1 MANRTLL
8 TVRQF
13 SERNPAWTQPA
24 IRNLIFNAQPRG
36 SGRGRIGGNGFAP
49 AIVRVGGKVL
59 IDEDCWFAIID
70 EQQEADDAAV

>member
-13 SERNPAWTQPA
+13 SDKHPAWSQSA
-24 IRNLIFNAQPRG
+24 LRNLIFHGEPRKSSKG
-36 SGRGRIGGNGFAP
+36 DIPGNGLAP

-59 IDEDCWFAIID
+59 IDEDRFFAWID
-70 EQQEADDAAV
+70 AQQEKAA